1 MSVGNGKVQIEIE
14 IDTTLNN
21 INKWTTEMK
30 VTY

>member
-1 MSVGNGKVQIEIE
+1 MSVGNGKVQIEIK

-21 INKWTTEMK
+21 INKWATEMK